1 MSTLVI
7 VIAKFFLK
15 KCHSKKRRNTHYEHR
30 RHHSARHFPDRA
42 FLHRVICIQ
51 NIHGRNKGFLQD
63 YFLGGRELGGF
74 VLAMTMVATYGS
86 ASSFLGGPGTA
97 YTVGFGWVLLS
108 DDPSCHRLF
117 CSAHSRQEIRHL
129 GRKYNAVT
137 MIDFLK
143 TRYNSPAV
151 AILSAIAII
160 IFLFSA
166 MTAQWVGGGRLIESL
181 TGLQYTSALFIFAIS
196 VLVYVIIG
204 GFRAVAVTDAV
215 QGAIMVIGTLVL
227 LIGVIIAG
235 GGVPAIMQDL
245 LNENP
250 RLVTPFGA
258 DGNLTAAYVSS
269 FWILVGVGVVGLPQM
284 AVRAMSYKN
293 SRSMHRALVI
303 GTIVTGIH
311 HAQHALNRHF
321 RTTRLTR
328 NRSRG
333 QSHSATCARSITGMA
348 SRHRPR
354 STDGRHHVDRRSL
367 LLLVSSAIVK
377 DVYLNFIKPDAP
389 EKTVKWMSF
398 GVTGILGI
406 IVFLLALQPPELL
419 IFLNLFSF
427 GGLEAAFI
435 WPVVLGLYWKYG
447 NKYGAI
453 ASMIT
458 GIASYI
464 IIHFYNEAYGNLL
477 GVHTVTIPVGLSF
490 IAYIIFSLA
499 IKRKAFVF

>member
-1 MSTLVI
+1 MMNIQVIIPLVI
-7 VIAKFFLK
+7 FLVAIFVVGFVA
-15 KCHSKKRRNTHYEHR
+15 SKQM
-30 RHHSARHFPDRA
+30 SSS
-42 FLHRVICIQ
+42 
-51 NIHGRNKGFLQD
+51 GGFLQE

-97 YTVGFGWVLLS
+97 YTVGFGWILLAMTQVVTGYFVLLI
-108 DDPSCHRLF
+108 LGKKF
-117 CSAHSRQEIRHL
+117 AIL

-143 TRYNSPAV
+143 ARYNSPAV

-181 TGLQYTSALFIFAIS
+181 TGLEYTTALFIFAIS
-196 VLVYVIIG
+196 VLVYVTIG
-204 GFRAVAVTDAV
+204 GFRAVALTDAV
-215 QGAIMVIGTLVL
+215 QGAIMVVGTLIL

-258 DGNLTAAYVSS
+258 DGTLSAAYVSS

-284 AVRAMSYKN
+284 AVRAMSYKS
-293 SRSMHRALVI
+293 SRAMHRALVI
-303 GTIVTGIH
+303 GTIVTGFIMLNMH
-311 HAQHALNRHF
+311 LIGIFARPIMPGIDVGDKVIPLIALEV
-321 RTTRLTR
+321 LPPWLA
-328 NRSRG
+328 G
-333 QSHSATCARSITGMA
+333 IVLAAPMA
-348 SRHRPR
+348 AIM
-354 STDGRHHVDRRSL
+354 STVDSL

-377 DVYLNFIKPDAP
+377 DVYLNFIKPEAT
-389 EKTVKWMSF
+389 ERRVKQISF

-406 IVFLLALQPPELL
+406 IVFLLAIQPPDLL
-419 IFLNLFSF
+419 IFLNLFAF

-453 ASMIT
+453 LSMIT
-458 GIASYI
+458 GIVSYI
-464 IIHFYNEAYGNLL
+464 AIHFYNNTYGNLL
-477 GVHTVTIPVGLSF
+477 GVHTVTIPVLLSLL
-490 IAYIIFSLA
+490 AYIIGSLA
-499 IKRKAFVF
+499 IQRKAFRF